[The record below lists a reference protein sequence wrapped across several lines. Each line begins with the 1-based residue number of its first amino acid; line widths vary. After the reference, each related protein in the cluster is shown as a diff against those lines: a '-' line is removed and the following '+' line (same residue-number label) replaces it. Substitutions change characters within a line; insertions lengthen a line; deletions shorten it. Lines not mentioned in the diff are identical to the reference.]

1 MTCVRQPI
9 RGLCSENDLR
19 EYLLL
24 LNKFFFPFFFSVF
37 TESLENVKKYKEEK
51 KIPRKLITQLYTVTT
66 NINVLLHSYLLFTY
80 LCQNWDHIFVS
91 HIFIVEKVIARC
103 VIIVVLLLDTVWGIE
118 GCGELY

>member
-1 MTCVRQPI
+1 M
-9 RGLCSENDLR
+9 
-19 EYLLL
+19 
-24 LNKFFFPFFFSVF
+24 F

-51 KIPRKLITQLYTVTT
+51 KIPSKLITQLYTVTT

>member
-1 MTCVRQPI
+1 M
-9 RGLCSENDLR
+9 
-19 EYLLL
+19 
-24 LNKFFFPFFFSVF
+24 F

-51 KIPRKLITQLYTVTT
+51 KIPSKLITQLYTVTT

-80 LCQNWDHIFVS
+80 LCQNWDHIFDS
-91 HIFIVEKVIARC
+91 HIFIVEKVIAHC